1 MVEPKIEIKILL
13 IKNFENLRFFLL
25 PLDSSFIDERK
36 SKEKFRS
43 SLLIDRTKL
52 ITALFCAIICIK
64 R

>member
-36 SKEKFRS
+36 NKEK
-43 SLLIDRTKL
+43 KL
-52 ITALFCAIICIK
+52 FFPFN
-64 R
+64 